1 MALPCTYCRRLGMGA
16 VIYGSVL
23 RSIVARKC
31 DVAER
36 WPPRTKAE
44 SEASEA
50 RVKSLS
56 FRDYRGTEKDLISHA
71 TWHPS
76 TQDNRESDGAWRGF
90 CSASALG
97 PSAKVA
103 QAPPTVCKGPWAMA
117 PSLVDRHLQSSH
129 GGVFD
134 FLGALKIEKT
144 PQSHP
149 MASGRVFTGNTDE
162 SPPP

>member
-1 MALPCTYCRRLGMGA
+1 VQSFTGPSYGALLRGNATSRKDGLQGLRPRARLARRESSP
-16 VIYGSVL
+16 SVFG
-23 RSIVARKC
+23 ITAEPRK
-31 DVAER
+31 
-36 WPPRTKAE
+36 T
-44 SEASEA
+44 
-50 RVKSLS
+50 L
-56 FRDYRGTEKDLISHA
+56 TSHA